1 MKIGG
6 NGWGKALW
14 RHVSSDFMKD
24 FLVFFPCE
32 NISCP
37 NCRQVPNENQPTQK
51 RRQKTLQ
58 KNKCQNFWAK
68 KPSEKK
74 KKSLLTLNIRLM
86 WRSETGHQK
95 KNCQKKWGLLT
106 NLTHPSQFL
115 SIFFSF
121 SKKCQVL
128 IRPWHLEI
136 VSASY
141 RPPCHGSCSK
151 EYTLPP

>member
-68 KPSEKK
+68 KPSKKK

-95 KNCQKKWGLLT
+95 KKLPKKMGALNQPNSSLT
-106 NLTHPSQFL
+106 VSFHFL
-115 SIFFSF
+115 FLFEKMSGFDTPLAPRDRFCF
-121 SKKCQVL
+121 L
-128 IRPWHLEI
+128 
-136 VSASY
+136 
-141 RPPCHGSCSK
+141 
-151 EYTLPP
+151 